1 MLNELKN
8 NLIQNE
14 LNVNPKE
21 VSSMYIPIDSKILKL
36 VKRMKN
42 LRKEEKIMIRI
53 SEDFLYIF
61 NRYTI
66 TKTYYFT
73 TDEFK
78 NNFKDKDFEI
88 VQIDEKGKK
97 LILKEIERTNIEEFL
112 NDYLKEG
119 KYKYFQKRKSK
130 FIEDVLIA
138 SYELANKEYILNLDF
153 LKIFDEFYEGSYV
166 ITFLNGAYIITSD
179 LNNDNCLINS
189 YTIIAA
195 LKFINE
201 DYYLGNFKF
210 FG

>member
-1 MLNELKN
+1 MKN
-8 NLIQNE
+8 YRDE
-14 LNVNPKE
+14 LNINPKE

-53 SEDFLYIF
+53 SENFLYIF

-73 TDEFK
+73 TNEFL

-119 KYKYFQKRKSK
+119 KYKYFQKWKSK

-138 SYELANKEYILNLDF
+138 SYELANKEYILNLDY

-166 ITFLNGAYIITSD
+166 ITFLNEAYIITDNTSN
-179 LNNDNCLINS
+179 LNHINT

-210 FG
+210 FGVWSIRQK